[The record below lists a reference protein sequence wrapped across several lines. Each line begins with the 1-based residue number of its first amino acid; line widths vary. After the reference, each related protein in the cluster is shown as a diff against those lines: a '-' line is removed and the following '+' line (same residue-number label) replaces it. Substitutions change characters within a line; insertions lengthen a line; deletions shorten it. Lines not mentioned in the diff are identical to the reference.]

1 MLSYVD
7 VLASIISNRAVKTKS
22 GEDFK
27 VIFEYEN
34 LAQVEAIGIFATVLK
49 INSALQA
56 AKINYDTNYSGSD
69 RALKTL
75 SFESNI
81 AYVDFESGY
90 YRVKQIWIC

>member
-34 LAQVEAIGIFATVLK
+34 LAARVKAIGIFATVLK

-56 AKINYDTNYSGSD
+56 AKINYDTNCV
-69 RALKTL
+69 R
-75 SFESNI
+75 
-81 AYVDFESGY
+81 
-90 YRVKQIWIC
+90 

>member
-34 LAQVEAIGIFATVLK
+34 LAQGKEAIGIFATVLK

-69 RALKTL
+69 RKALKTL
-75 SFESNI
+75 SFL
-81 AYVDFESGY
+81 
-90 YRVKQIWIC
+90 RVI

>member
-34 LAQVEAIGIFATVLK
+34 LAAQGKEAIGIFATVLK
-49 INSALQA
+49 DSALQA
-56 AKINYDTNYSGSD
+56 AKINYDTNYSGQIE

-75 SFESNI
+75 SF
-81 AYVDFESGY
+81 
-90 YRVKQIWIC
+90 

>member
-27 VIFEYEN
+27 VIFEYD
-34 LAQVEAIGIFATVLK
+34 LAAGKEAIGIFATVLK

-56 AKINYDTNYSGSD
+56 AKINYDTNYSAD
-69 RALKTL
+69 RK
-75 SFESNI
+75 SFENPFF
-81 AYVDFESGY
+81 FE
-90 YRVKQIWIC
+90 

>member
-27 VIFEYEN
+27 VIFEEN
-34 LAQVEAIGIFATVLK
+34 LAAQGKEAIGILLQFL

-69 RALKTL
+69 RK
-75 SFESNI
+75 SFENP
-81 AYVDFESGY
+81 FFL
-90 YRVKQIWIC
+90 RVI

>member
-34 LAQVEAIGIFATVLK
+34 LAQGKEAGIFATVLK

-69 RALKTL
+69 RK
-75 SFESNI
+75 SFENPFFESNI
-81 AYVDFESGY
+81 AYVDFESGTTE
-90 YRVKQIWIC
+90 